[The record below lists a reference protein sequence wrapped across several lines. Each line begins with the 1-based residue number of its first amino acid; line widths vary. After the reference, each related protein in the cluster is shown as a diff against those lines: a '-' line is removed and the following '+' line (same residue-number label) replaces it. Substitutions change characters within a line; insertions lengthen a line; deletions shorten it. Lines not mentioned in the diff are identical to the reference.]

1 MENKSIDSFI
11 NRYQL
16 SKTLRFKLKPVGET
30 ETNFIKKG
38 LLEEDKQRAQD
49 YIEIK
54 RIIDDYHKV
63 FIDKVLSDPKIVD
76 ANEYAV
82 LYYKSTKND
91 KEIKEIKDIE
101 ARIRKQISSALT
113 KNPLFG
119 KLFKKE
125 LFTDILPE
133 FIKTYEDYEEKS
145 RLINSFNGFVTYFS
159 GFFENRKNMY
169 SEEEKS
175 TAIAYRCIN
184 ENLPKFLD
192 NCKVFE
198 KISDKL
204 PKEKLEELNA
214 NISALCGVELQDM
227 FEIDYFGFVMSQKGI
242 DSYNQ
247 VIGGYSNSDKT
258 KTQGINEIINL
269 YNQTNKEDRLPKL
282 KPLYKQIL
290 SDKETLSFIPESF
303 NDDNEV
309 INAVNMGY
317 NMIAD
322 CMKEQELNEH
332 ISELDTYDLSGIY
345 VKSEC
350 VSSISQQLTKDWS
363 AITEQWN
370 KEYDSTKINPAKP
383 PKDME
388 KYNNDRKNAF
398 KKKNFSLSELQ
409 VLISR
414 IDNSLSIVNY
424 YKDLFPD
431 LISLI
436 HENYDAAKQLL
447 TNAYN
452 CSKKLSQ
459 NDHAVEKIKVLL
471 DSIKD
476 LEAVLKQFM
485 GTDTET
491 SKDERFYGDIQP
503 VYDKLRDFDR
513 LYDKVR
519 NYITKKPYTNDK
531 IKLNFQTSSFLR
543 GWAQEWST
551 KGAVFIEKNGLY
563 YMAIVDKTLSTEDI
577 NDLYNISNEETA
589 TVMTYKYQK
598 QDYKNFPR
606 VFIRSKAD
614 TFAPIVREGGLPVED
629 ILDIYDNRKCFSD
642 YKKIDPV
649 EYKKSLIKMIDY
661 YKLGMS
667 KHDSFSSFDI
677 KWKKTSE
684 YNDINEFYKD
694 AVTGCYQIGQKTI
707 NWNELIKLVCNGK
720 VYLFQI
726 YNKDFSEYSKGTPNM
741 HTLYF
746 KMLFDERNLKDVVYQ
761 LNGGAEM
768 FYRFPSLKI
777 EETTVHKAGEA
788 IRNKNKLSGKESSTF
803 NYDIIKNKRYTKPQ
817 FSLHVPITLNFKS
830 QGKEQSNLD
839 VRKALKNSTDNY
851 VIGIDRGERHLLY
864 ISVIGSGKIVEQ
876 YSLNSIINE
885 YNGKKY
891 ETNYH
896 DMLDTKEAERDK
908 ARKNWT
914 TIESIKELKEGYIS
928 QAVHKICELVVK
940 YDAVIAMEDLN
951 FGFKKGRFKVEKQ
964 VYQKFEKMLIDK
976 LNYLVIDKKA
986 DPEQNGGLLKAYQL
1000 TEKFTS
1006 FKKIGKQNGYIF
1018 YVPAWLT
1025 SKIDPVTGFVDLLRP
1040 KYTSVDSTKDMISKF
1055 DFVRFNAAEDL
1066 FEIGIDY
1073 TKIDGGKTSYRS
1085 KWTVCTNGERILSF
1099 RNKDKNSE
1107 WDNETIR
1114 LTDSFKALLDK
1125 YSIAYPDGEDIREK
1139 LTEQTSTDFFKGFV
1153 KLLSL
1158 TLQMRNSETNSE
1170 IDYLISPVRD
1180 KNGNFYCSSDYSGD
1194 TAGLPTNA
1202 DANGAY
1208 NIARK
1213 ALWCIEQ
1220 IKATDDDELKNVKL
1234 AISNKQ
1240 WLEYVQKE

>member
-1 MENKSIDSFI
+1 MENKTINSFI

-16 SKTLRFKLKPVGET
+16 SKTLRFKLKPIGET

-38 LLEEDKQRAQD
+38 LLEEDEQRAQD
-49 YIEIK
+49 YK
-54 RIIDDYHKV
+54 KVKLIIDDCHKS
-63 FIDKVLSDPKIVD
+63 FIDKVLSDPKIIDVKD
-76 ANEYAV
+76 YAD

-91 KEIKEIKDIE
+91 KEIKEMKDTE
-101 ARIRKQISSALT
+101 ARLRKQVSSALT
-113 KNPLFG
+113 KNSLFG

-145 RLINSFNGFVTYFS
+145 RLLDSFNGFVTYFS
-159 GFFENRKNMY
+159 GFFKNRRNMY
-169 SEEEKS
+169 SDEEKS

-204 PKEKLEELNA
+204 PKEKLEELNE
-214 NISALCGVELQDM
+214 NISEICGVDLQDM

-242 DSYNQ
+242 DLYNQ
-247 VIGGYSNSDKT
+247 AIGGYSNSDKT

-290 SDKETLSFIPESF
+290 SEKETLSFIPESF

-414 IDNSLSIVNY
+414 INNSLSIVDY
-424 YKDLFPD
+424 YKDLLSD

-436 HENYDAAKQLL
+436 HENYEAAKQLL

-452 CSKKLSQ
+452 CSKKLSH
-459 NDHAVEKIKVLL
+459 NENAIEKIKALL
-471 DSIKD
+471 DSIKN
-476 LEAVLKQFM
+476 LEAVIKQFM
-485 GTDTET
+485 VTDAQAN
-491 SKDERFYGDIQP
+491 KDERFYGDIQP

-531 IKLNFQTSSFLR
+531 IKLNFHNPQFLN
-543 GWAQEWST
+543 GWDRNKERDYHS
-551 KGAVFIEKNGLY
+551 VLLKNGDNY
-563 YMAIVDKTLSTEDI
+563 YLAIMDKSDSKAFEKFPAENSNGWIKI
-577 NDLYNISNEETA
+577 NYKLLPGPNKMLPKVFFAKSNIEHFAPSDEIISIRDEETF
-589 TVMTYKYQK
+589 KK
-598 QDYKNFPR
+598 GDRFNK
-606 VFIRSKAD
+606 
-614 TFAPIVREGGLPVED
+614 
-629 ILDIYDNRKCFSD
+629 LDCEKL
-642 YKKIDPV
+642 IDF
-649 EYKKSLIKMIDY
+649 YKKSL
-661 YKLGMS
+661 S
-667 KHDSFSSFDI
+667 KHEEWREYGFVFKDTKD
-677 KWKKTSE
+677 
-684 YNDINEFYKD
+684 YNDIGEFYNDVRKQGYKL
-694 AVTGCYQIGQKTI
+694 TYENI
-707 NWNELIKLVCNGK
+707 NEEYLMDKVKQGK

-864 ISVIGSGKIVEQ
+864 ICVIDSSGKIVEQ

-885 YNGKKY
+885 YNGKQY

-896 DMLDTKEAERDK
+896 DMLDKKEAERDRS
-908 ARKNWT
+908 RKNWT

-1006 FKKIGKQNGYIF
+1006 FKKMGKQNGYIF
-1018 YVPAWLT
+1018 YVPAWMT

-1040 KYTSVDSTKDMISKF
+1040 KYRSIESTKDMISKF

-1085 KWTVCTNGERILSF
+1085 KWTVCTNGERIRS
-1099 RNKDKNSE
+1099 NSE
-1107 WDNETIR
+1107 WDSETIK
-1114 LTDSFKALLDK
+1114 LTDSFKTLFDK
-1125 YSIAYPDGEDIREK
+1125 YGISYPDGEDISAR
-1139 LTEQTSTDFFKGFV
+1139 LNEQTSTDFFKSFI

-1158 TLQMRNSETNSE
+1158 TLQMRNSKSNSD

-1180 KNGNFYCSSDYSGD
+1180 KNGDFYRSGD
-1194 TAGLPTNA
+1194 KPELPANA